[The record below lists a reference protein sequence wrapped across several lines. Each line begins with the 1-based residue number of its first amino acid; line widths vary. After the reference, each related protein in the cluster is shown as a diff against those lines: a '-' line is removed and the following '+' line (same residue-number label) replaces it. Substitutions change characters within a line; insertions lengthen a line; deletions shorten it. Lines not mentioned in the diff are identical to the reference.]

1 MKLIFRVN
9 DRVRCPKN
17 GDGIVLSTMTKSKV
31 ITGLYSAE
39 VKVGFGPWTE
49 SYDNYAESSNK
60 LSSLELITEEK
71 SVSLKVGDS
80 VRVLEKSSTNYMRVG
95 TIIESGVIFDW
106 RVSFSPCN
114 TPWESFKSINLELI
128 TAEKSMKKSDLKSG
142 MVLEFSNGERAVVL
156 LGTKQGDIYSGD
168 TWGQLHTYSD
178 DLIPTHSYY
187 DPIVRILQ
195 PSNNRAF
202 SYGKDVSLEDS
213 TILWEYKEP
222 VEELT
227 LAEICKQLGKKV
239 KVIEG

>member
-106 RVSFSPCN
+106 RVYFSPCN

-142 MVLEFSNGERAVVL
+142 MVTVNR
-156 LGTKQGDIYSGD
+156 KGDIAMVLIDSAAVGYNPDVLMYASASWGSLKDYNDNLLRRGD
-168 TWGQLHTYSD
+168 SLFDIMEVYKG
-178 DLIPTHSYY
+178 SYVK
-187 DPIVRILQ
+187 PFQ
-195 PSNNRAF
+195 
-202 SYGKDVSLEDS
+202 KDSL
-213 TILWEYKEP
+213 LWTREAP
-222 VEELT
+222 VQEMTLEEV
-227 LAEICKQLGKKV
+227 CKQLGKNIKII
-239 KVIEG
+239 KG